1 MPYAGPTPAK
11 EALVNLWPHQR
22 EAIEACSQRFRR
34 RSLSRTLVQFPTG
47 TGKTEVAV
55 QVAIDYVKSG
65 PFRRCLIAVSSSSV
79 LQQFYRRICAS
90 TVLPVGID
98 RAEAHA
104 SSRAKIIVG
113 TRNSLW
119 GRLAKYPADTLLI
132 DDECHHSNYEAREN
146 LRIVEH
152 FQHVVGLSATP
163 WTEGCLKVFG
173 NGAKVFLSLSAAIRQ
188 GLVCPYQI
196 LPWTPPIGPL
206 GLVYCDSN
214 REAERRSA
222 ETPASTWIGINSGSV
237 TQRIGDWMRGRH
249 PLLFANRMLTEGF
262 DCPSLSRVW
271 IDKSTDSQLLLV
283 QCAGRALRAQP
294 GKQAAIYCGCEETA
308 ELLRSALA
316 RCDRPPLSLVP

>member
-1 MPYAGPTPAK
+1 M
-11 EALVNLWPHQR
+11 NLWPHQR
-22 EAIEACSQRFRR
+22 EAIETCSQRFRR
-34 RSLSRTLVQFPTG
+34 NSLSRTLVQFPTG

-55 QVAIDYVKSG
+55 QVAIDYVTGG

-152 FQHVVGLSATP
+152 FKHVVGLSATP

-173 NGAKVFLSLSAAIRQ
+173 TGAKVFLSLSAAIRQ

-196 LPWTPPIGPL
+196 LPWTPPRGPL

-214 REAERRSA
+214 REAERRCV
-222 ETPASTWIGINSGSV
+222 ETPGSTWIGINSGSV
-237 TQRIGDWMRGRH
+237 SQRIGDWMRGRH
-249 PLLFANRMLTEGF
+249 PVLFANRMLTEGF

-271 IDKSTDSQLLLV
+271 LDKSTDSQVLLV
-283 QCAGRALRAQP
+283 QCAGRALRVQP
-294 GKQAAIYCGCEETA
+294 GKLAAIYCGCEETA
-308 ELLRSALA
+308 ELLGSALA
-316 RCDRPPLSLVP
+316 CCDRPPLSLVP